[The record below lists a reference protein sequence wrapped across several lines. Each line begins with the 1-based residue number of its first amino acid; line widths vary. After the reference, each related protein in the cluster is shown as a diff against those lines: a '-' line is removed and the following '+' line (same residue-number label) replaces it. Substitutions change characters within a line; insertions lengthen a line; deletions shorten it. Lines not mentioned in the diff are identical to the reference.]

1 MTAEEINAQI
11 FPEDHLVN
19 SQKVFI
25 NELNSLKQDRYI
37 EVFAHYGQ
45 TLWLVKLR
53 HLTNGRTL
61 VLRCYA
67 QWGSLT
73 ENGKLLKEWPSDTVP
88 F

>member
-1 MTAEEINAQI
+1 MTVEEIQSSI
-11 FPEDHLVN
+11 FPENRLLN

-61 VLRCYA
+61 ILRCYP
-67 QWGSLT
+67 QCGSLT
-73 ENGKLLKEWPSDTVP
+73 EGGKLLKEWPSGSIP

>member
-25 NELNSLKQDRYI
+25 NELNSLKRDRYI

-61 VLRCYA
+61 VLRCYV

-73 ENGKLLKEWPSDTVP
+73 ENGKILKLWASDTIP
-88 F
+88 L